1 MPDFGMTVG
10 DLKRLIKN
18 FPDDAKVY
26 YHRIED
32 VYFKKHGWDKTT
44 IEIINGDVSFQ
55 GEYVW
60 LQGLLFI
67 KKKNILY
74 LSAHY

>member
-10 DLKRLIKN
+10 DLKRLIKD

-26 YHRIED
+26 YQRIED
-32 VYFKKHGWDKTT
+32 VYFKKHGWNNTT
-44 IEIINGDVSFQ
+44 IERLDGDESYQ

-60 LQGLLFI
+60 LQGFLFNREN
-67 KKKNILY
+67 NILY